1 MYLSDRRLWWAGS
14 QVLIVLGLGAW
25 YAAWLRHEAVAVYG
39 APDPGL
45 LGVSVVRPAL
55 WLGLRLL
62 TLVGLAHVLLAI
74 IRSRS
79 GSERQ

>member
-1 MYLSDRRLWWAGS
+1 MQLSKRRLGQGGS
-14 QVLIVLGLGAW
+14 AVLIILGLSAW

-45 LGVSVVRPAL
+45 LGATVVEPAL

-62 TLVGLAHVLLAI
+62 TLVGIAHVLLAI

-79 GSERQ
+79 GSEH